1 MMRVHIWLSLLAL
14 LLSSHTGSVAF
25 SISGS
30 KTKAT
35 TTISTNR
42 RTIQQKQIKVNAS
55 SSSAGETSKCP
66 ITKFGH
72 NVENKLKV
80 FDTAVMSRVIRIMNH
95 LPAAATLGYFALV
108 SMASMNM
115 GPLCTS
121 PSSLPCALTQQV
133 GSTTNE
139 VFAKLFPTLVTPASF
154 VFLIWP
160 VIALLQT
167 ITLSISALVPTSDEI
182 LSQTDLSALSLANL
196 AATAWLIVSSNT
208 TKTPPLAS
216 ILILPLVPVFS
227 GFSLRNSPKYVLWS
241 NQIFS
246 SFTTIAT
253 CLAFAIELQHGGR
266 IPFVGTVPAEVA
278 GVVFLSLY
286 STFSLAVQKKS
297 GCKRLVNVFALTGI
311 LVKRVMDAMNTGGI
325 LKLLTSVT
333 FLGSLGC
340 WVWSFNELLPQA
352 SKV

>member
-1 MMRVHIWLSLLAL
+1 MRLHF
-14 LLSSHTGSVAF
+14 LLSILTVASICTGSIAF
-25 SISGS
+25 SVPGS
-30 KTKAT
+30 RTKA

-42 RTIQQKQIKVNAS
+42 RYQKQMKANAS
-55 SSSAGETSKCP
+55 SSSTGETSKCP

-72 NVENKLKV
+72 NVENKLKG
-80 FDTAVMSRVIRIMNH
+80 FDTKVMTLIIRIMNH
-95 LPAAATLGYFALV
+95 LPAAATLGYFAIV

-115 GPLCTS
+115 GPLCSS

-160 VIALLQT
+160 LIALLQT
-167 ITLSISALVPTSDEI
+167 ITLSISALAPTSDEI
-182 LSQTDLSALSLANL
+182 LSQADLSALSLANL

-208 TKTPPLAS
+208 TNIPPLAS
-216 ILILPLVPVFS
+216 ILILPLVPIFS

-266 IPFVGTVPAEVA
+266 IPLIGSVPAEVA
-278 GVVFLSLY
+278 GVVFLALY

-297 GCKRLVNVFALTGI
+297 GCKRLVNIFALTGI
-311 LVKRVMDAMNTGGI
+311 LVKRVIDAMSSGGIGI
-325 LKLLTSVT
+325 LKLLTSIT
-333 FLGSLGC
+333 FLGSIGC
-340 WVWSFNELLPQA
+340 WVWSFNELLPQRNVT
-352 SKV
+352 SV

>member
-1 MMRVHIWLSLLAL
+1 M
-14 LLSSHTGSVAF
+14 T
-25 SISGS
+25 
-30 KTKAT
+30 
-35 TTISTNR
+35 
-42 RTIQQKQIKVNAS
+42 
-55 SSSAGETSKCP
+55 
-66 ITKFGH
+66 
-72 NVENKLKV
+72 
-80 FDTAVMSRVIRIMNH
+80 RVIRIMNH
-95 LPAAATLGYFALV
+95 VPAAATLGYFAIV

-115 GPLCTS
+115 GPLCSS

-167 ITLSISALVPTSDEI
+167 ITLSVSALVPTSDEI
-182 LSQTDLSALSLANL
+182 LTQTDLSALSMANL
-196 AATAWLIVSSNT
+196 AATAWLIVSSNA
-208 TKTPPLAS
+208 TKSPPLAS
-216 ILILPLVPVFS
+216 ILILPLVPIFS

-246 SFTTIAT
+246 SFTTIAS

-266 IPFVGTVPAEVA
+266 IPLIGSVPAEVA

-311 LVKRVMDAMNTGGI
+311 LVKRVIDAMSAGGI
-325 LKLLTSVT
+325 VKLMTSIT
-333 FLGSLGC
+333 FLGSIGC
-340 WVWSFNELLPQA
+340 WVWSFNELFPQG
-352 SKV
+352 KKD